1 MPCDFM
7 AVESSFYSSV
17 GGSPQQIIPALYK
30 LSLPTELLQGSN
42 NRLPLL
48 SDTVSPE

>member
-7 AVESSFYSSV
+7 AVESWFYSSA
-17 GGSPQQIIPALYK
+17 GESPQQIIPALYK
-30 LSLPTELLQGSN
+30 FSIPTELFHGSN

-48 SDTVSPE
+48 SDTVSAE